1 MHETLIKDSQQSIK
15 DEMDLI
21 FLSLRQLIAC
31 VMNLERISMVEQ
43 KENIVLKVRGM
54 IVRGRTIHT

>member
-54 IVRGRTIHT
+54 IVRRRTIHT